1 MVNNKAILTLDYTDL
16 QNILHATAL
25 HWLRADQLIWLF
37 YHAEEF
43 QIINTQL
50 IPVETEGIYRVDN
63 EWNRDRNVWLLS
75 SLQRQRSFAGV
86 RFCIRLSVG
95 YPFLVDGVLMAMF
108 RRVIRLAPDPDAYD
122 PIRTTFVHYMYRTG

>member
-1 MVNNKAILTLDYTDL
+1 M
-16 QNILHATAL
+16 
-25 HWLRADQLIWLF
+25 ADGEDGGGGPNQPPL
-37 YHAEEF
+37 
-43 QIINTQL
+43 N
-50 IPVETEGIYRVDN
+50 RVDN

-122 PIRTTFVHYMYRTG
+122 PIRTVSSHDL